1 MTDSV
6 RTAWPECGKEAAAQ
20 VDLQCSTCGEVKLCQ
35 SHIPCSFICLG
46 EETVRA
52 QCVPSVRTE
61 GEEESAQRVWHYVS
75 STSGCFQC
83 V

>member
-1 MTDSV
+1 MAV
-6 RTAWPECGKEAAAQ
+6 AGVAGKEAAAQ
-20 VDLQCSTCGEVKLCQ
+20 VDLQRSTCGEVKLCQ
-35 SHIPCSFICLG
+35 SHIPCSFICSG

-61 GEEESAQRVWHYVS
+61 GEEESAQRVWHHVS